1 MDKPPSIEI
10 AHQRVLEL
18 RERIDHHNYLYY
30 ALDQPEISDAEY
42 DALFRELRTIEDEYP
57 ELITADSPTQRVGTT
72 QITTFAS
79 LPHKAPM
86 LSLDNA
92 FGEEEL
98 LEWDR
103 KVKRFLHLPM
113 DTAVEYVAELKIDG
127 LSINLTY
134 REGKLESAA
143 TRGNG
148 LTGEDVT
155 PNIRAIPAIP
165 LSLRPLKTK
174 RNEDLDLFASDA
186 PSYPVLIEVRGEIF
200 LTHQE
205 FARINSEN
213 EERGASTFANCR
225 NAAAGSVRQKDPR
238 ITAGRKLDTFL
249 YAVGYC
255 EGWRFQSQYE
265 LLQTFKE
272 WGLRTNPNIRL
283 CNDIHECLEFIREWS
298 ERKSKLNYD
307 MDGVVVKVN
316 DFALQNELGNV
327 SRSPRWAIAYKY
339 PALQVRT
346 VIEDILI
353 QEGMTG
359 ALTPVAVLKP
369 VAVAGVVVSRATLH
383 NEDEI
388 RRKDVRIGD
397 TVIIQRAGEVIP
409 EVVEVVL
416 EERTGGEREFQMP
429 VECPFCGAPVVRPE
443 GEAVTRCPNPDCP
456 EKVRQRLQHFV
467 SRNAMDIEALGGKR
481 LDQLIDAGLIRDE
494 ADLYR
499 LRMEDLL
506 PLDRMGEKL
515 ASNILNAIEAS
526 KKSPLKNFLYALG
539 IRHVGEHTAEVLCE
553 HFGTLDR
560 IALSGEEELSQIHEI
575 GTVIAR
581 SVHLFFQDQRN
592 LNRLERMKAAGV
604 NPETESREGRSNILE
619 GKSFVFTG
627 SLEHFTREGAE
638 EIAKRNGG
646 RISGSVS
653 KKTDYVVAGE
663 NAGSKLNRAEELGVT
678 VLTEEEFLKM
688 IEWKS

>member
-1 MDKPPSIEI
+1 MNIPTSLETARK
-10 AHQRVLEL
+10 RVLEL
-18 RERIDHHNYLYY
+18 RELIDHHNYLYY
-30 ALDQPEISDAEY
+30 ALDQPAISDAEY
-42 DALFRELRTIEDEYP
+42 DALFRELKTLEEEFP
-57 ELITADSPTQRVGTT
+57 ELVTADSPTQRVGTT

-79 LPHKAPM
+79 LQHKAPM

-103 KVKRFLHLPM
+103 KVKRFLNLPM
-113 DTAVEYVAELKIDG
+113 DASMEYVAELKIDG

-155 PNIRAIPAIP
+155 PNIRTIPAIP
-165 LSLRPLKTK
+165 LSLRPLKSTRK
-174 RNEDLDLFASDA
+174 EVLDLFSSDA
-186 PSYPVLIEVRGEIF
+186 PPYPALIEVRGEIF

-213 EERGASTFANCR
+213 EERGLSTFANCR

-238 ITAGRKLDTFL
+238 ITASRKLDAFL

-283 CNDIHECLEFIREWS
+283 CKDIQACLEYIREWS

-316 DFALQNELGNV
+316 DFALQNELGYV

-346 VIEDILI
+346 VVEDILI

-359 ALTPVAVLKP
+359 ALTPVAALKP

-388 RRKDVRIGD
+388 KRKDVRIGD

-409 EVVEVVL
+409 EVVEVVP
-416 EERTGGEREFQMP
+416 EERTGDEREFQMP
-429 VECPFCGAPVVRPE
+429 AECPFCHAPVVRPE
-443 GEAVTRCPNPDCP
+443 GEAVTRCPNPGCP

-515 ASNILNAIEAS
+515 AKNILSAIEAS
-526 KKSPLKNFLYALG
+526 KRRPLKNYLFALG
-539 IRHVGEHTAEVLCE
+539 IRHVGEHTAEVLCD

-560 IALSGEEELSQIHEI
+560 IARSEEEELSQIHEI
-575 GTVIAR
+575 GAVIAR
-581 SVHLFFQDQRN
+581 SVYRFFHDQQN
-592 LNRLERMKAAGV
+592 LDRLERMRAAGV
-604 NPETESREGRSNILE
+604 NPLTESDEGKTNVLE

-627 SLEHFTREGAE
+627 SLKHFTREEAE

-646 RISGSVS
+646 RVSSSVS

-663 NAGSKLNRAEELGVT
+663 NAGSKLDRARELRVS
-678 VLTEEEFLKM
+678 VISEEEFLKM
-688 IEWKS
+688 LEGGS